1 MENNIHEKKWGTS
14 IAKYGFWYLLSSF
27 ITKGLGIILLPVY
40 TKYLVPSDY
49 GILQTL
55 TSISSFLPFIL
66 SLCLDSAF
74 GRFYHEDKVD
84 NKRLSLLYST
94 VYWFVSIYGLLV
106 LIICILSS
114 KLWVE
119 SLIEVPVFPYV
130 YLTFIPVL
138 FNQLALLG
146 RTFLQQALETRKS
159 TALDIISTLIN
170 AGLSVLL
177 LVYFNLGVLSR
188 LYGIAAGSLF
198 LFVFYF
204 FYYRKIGL
212 LVFRFS
218 SPYLVKCLKFS
229 LPMIPA
235 MAGSWVSTM
244 SDRLILA
251 KYCSLATVGLYS
263 IAFQLGQT
271 LYLLGDAITRVVSPL
286 IMSGLVYDKDNTKIK
301 IANSSYQVLILM
313 LIVNFFL
320 FVFADEFMT
329 VFADKAYFEAAVFI
343 PIFGFSYVVGVQQR
357 YPLSIISYKKKTWII
372 SMGCILMACLNF
384 GINILFVPVF
394 GYSFAV
400 WANVAANVFYT
411 IWTFCWGQKYEKI
424 NYHLVRYLRAIAI
437 FSFIVLCTYF
447 IINNLTLC
455 INSFLFKLMWTFFCS
470 YLLMRLNGYSIQ
482 TLIHK

>member
-1 MENNIHEKKWGTS
+1 MENNIHEKKWGAS

-27 ITKGLGIILLPVY
+27 ITKGLGIFLLPVY
-40 TKYLVPSDY
+40 TKYLSPSDY

-84 NKRLSLLYST
+84 NTRLSLLYST
-94 VYWFVSIYGLLV
+94 VYWFVFIYGLFILV
-106 LIICILSS
+106 LCILSS
-114 KLWVE
+114 NFWIE

-159 TALDIISTLIN
+159 TTLDIISTLIN

-177 LVYFNLGVLSR
+177 LVFFDMGVLSR
-188 LYGIAAGSLF
+188 IYGIAAGSLF
-198 LFVFYF
+198 LFAFYY
-204 FYYRKIGL
+204 FYYRKTGL
-212 LVFRFS
+212 LVFNFS
-218 SPYLVKCLKFS
+218 SPYLLKCLKFS

-271 LYLLGDAITRVVSPL
+271 MYLLGDAITRVVSPL
-286 IMSGLVYDKDNTKIK
+286 IMSGLVYDKENTKIK

-313 LIVNFFL
+313 LIANLCL
-320 FVFADEFMT
+320 FVFADEFM
-329 VFADKAYFEAAVFI
+329 VLFADKAYYDAAVFI
-343 PIFGFSYVVGVQQR
+343 PVFGFSYVIGVQQR

-372 SMGCILMACLNF
+372 SAGCILMACLNF
-384 GINILFVPVF
+384 GMNIIFVPTF

-400 WANVAANVFYT
+400 WANLAANVFYT
-411 IWTFCWGQKYEKI
+411 IWTFCWGQKYEKVD
-424 NYHLVRYLRAIAI
+424 YHLVKYLRAIVL
-437 FSFIVLCTYF
+437 FLIVVISTHCLF
-447 IINNLTLC
+447 
-455 INSFLFKLMWTFFCS
+455 NSFTLSIKSFLIKLLWTFICS
-470 YLLMRLNGYSIQ
+470 YLLMQLNGYSIKS
-482 TLIHK
+482 LIKK